1 MSTKNKLHSTQ
12 PLEEQ
17 THATDAPNLP
27 SYVTDNIPSSQTVSM
42 FAKEY
47 KYSKS
52 TVRRMIMNG
61 DLECQHVP
69 GHSIRILK
77 RQVIKWMNK

>member
-1 MSTKNKLHSTQ
+1 MNTRKTLQSTQ
-12 PLEEQ
+12 QSEEQ
-17 THATDAPNLP
+17 THAIDVPNLP
-27 SYVTDNIPSSQTVSM
+27 SCVTDNIPSSQTISM

-61 DLECQHVP
+61 DLECQHIP

-77 RQVIKWMNK
+77 HQVIKWMEK